1 MFGFRVAV
9 CGVWR
14 DHFVI
19 DMYDGSVL
27 TRLHRHT
34 VLFFF
39 CFWFDV
45 DSFGGV
51 HIIFKGINMY
61 DVYSKYS
68 MSSKYLLQP

>member
-39 CFWFDV
+39 V
-45 DSFGGV
+45 FGLMLIV
-51 HIIFKGINMY
+51 LV
-61 DVYSKYS
+61 VYT
-68 MSSKYLLQP
+68 